1 MSKIKYVF
9 LDLDDTLFDFH
20 KSEGEALSKTLT
32 SLGIEPTV
40 ENLALYSRINRSQWE
55 SLERGEVTRDV
66 LLVRRFEILFLELGI
81 KGKEPKEAQR
91 LYEGNLC
98 REYHYLPGAI
108 ELIEALL
115 GNYKLYLAS
124 NGTAVVQDSRIALS
138 GIGKYFDGIFIS
150 ERIGYNKPSKE
161 FFDGCFATIK
171 DFSKDEAIIIGDS
184 LTSDILGGI
193 NAGIKT
199 CLYNPK
205 RKPNNTGTVPD
216 YEVAALAEIPD
227 LLLTIQN

>member
-1 MSKIKYVF
+1 MSKLKHVF

-20 KSEGEALSKTLT
+20 KSEGEALSKTLS
-32 SLGIEPTV
+32 SLGIEPTS

-66 LLVRRFEILFLELGI
+66 ILVRRFEILFRELGI
-81 KGKEPKEAQR
+81 TNKEPRDAQK

-108 ELIEALL
+108 ELIEALF
-115 GNYKLYLAS
+115 GKYKLYLAS
-124 NGTAVVQDSRIALS
+124 NGTAVVQDSRIGLS
-138 GIGKYFDGIFIS
+138 GIAKYFDGIFIS
-150 ERIGYNKPSKE
+150 ERIGYNKPNKE

-171 DFSKDEAIIIGDS
+171 NFSRDEAIIIGDS
-184 LTSDILGGI
+184 LTSDIRGGI

-199 CLYNPK
+199 CLFNPM
-205 RKPNNTGTVPD
+205 RKPSNTDIIPD
-216 YEVAALAEIPD
+216 YEVYSLSEIPD
-227 LLLTIQN
+227 LLSKI

>member
-9 LDLDDTLFDFH
+9 LDLDDTIFDFH
-20 KSEGEALSKTLT
+20 KSEAAALSATLT
-32 SLGIEPTV
+32 SLGIEPAA

-66 LLVRRFEILFLELGI
+66 ILVRRFELLFRELGI
-81 KGKEPKEAQR
+81 KNREPREAQK

-115 GNYKLYLAS
+115 GKYKLYLAS

-150 ERIGYNKPSKE
+150 ERIGHNKPSKE
-161 FFDGCFATIK
+161 FFDGCFASIEN
-171 DFSKDEAIIIGDS
+171 FSRDEAIIIGDS

-193 NAGIKT
+193 NAGIRT

-205 RKPNNTGTVPD
+205 EKPTGNIKPD
-216 YEVAALAEIPD
+216 YEVTSLDEIPR
-227 LLLTIQN
+227 LLERI

>member
-1 MSKIKYVF
+1 LIKHVF

-20 KSEGEALSKTLT
+20 KSEGEALSNTLST
-32 SLGIEPTV
+32 LGIEPTA

-55 SLERGEVTRDV
+55 SLERGEVTRDII
-66 LLVRRFEILFLELGI
+66 LVRRFEILFRELGI
-81 KGKEPKEAQR
+81 KDKEPKEAQR
-91 LYEGNLC
+91 LYEGNLSK
-98 REYHYLPGAI
+98 EYHYLPGAM
-108 ELIEALL
+108 ELIQALL
-115 GNYKLYLAS
+115 GKYKLYLAS

-150 ERIGYNKPSKE
+150 ERIGHNKPSKE

-205 RKPNNTGTVPD
+205 GKPNSTCAVPD
-216 YEVAALAEIPD
+216 YEVKSLLEIPD
-227 LLLTIQN
+227 LLLKI